1 VTHKRLNDALYWC
14 ACALLLAVVA
24 CGMTRPLLQ
33 IGRYVPL
40 DPNEGWNAYFG
51 EAAVHGG
58 VLYPPA
64 AALITNNYPPLSFYI
79 VGAVGHLMGDNI
91 FAGRVIALLSLLF
104 VTWSIYYWLRSSGSA
119 MRIGLL
125 AALTFLAYAVTY
137 GRDYV
142 AMDDPQWLAH
152 AIMMA
157 GLLVLWRGKDETRHI
172 VLAAVL
178 MMAAGWTKHLLI
190 PLPLAASAWLLW
202 RSRPAFAKWAL
213 SLAVSLAIACA
224 LAWWLHGPRLFESL
238 HEPRQYMRW
247 KATAQATAA
256 LRVFFPLIVLW
267 VVALARDRLSERL
280 GFVSVYLVI
289 SGGVAVFAA
298 GGAGVDVN
306 SFFDVLIAGCLAAGL
321 AVEILWHPNANSRT
335 VATGR
340 VRTTGPVPTAGPT
353 AGPTP
358 LFWGSAA
365 ALALAIFIVSYT
377 VTIAPSQIA
386 KIHSIDADEQ
396 TALQDIEVIR
406 LGSHGRAACEML
418 DLCYWAK
425 SAFMVDFFYFGQKL
439 KTGVLP
445 KSACADAFERG
456 DISMVQLE
464 SNPRYRAKLLPTDC
478 DELITAQYHPIRQSS
493 FGPLLVRPGV
503 TTSRN

>member
-14 ACALLLAVVA
+14 ACTLLLGVVA

-33 IGRYVPL
+33 IGRYIPL

-51 EAAVHGG
+51 EAAIHGG

-64 AALITNNYPPLSFYI
+64 DALITNNYPPLSFYI

-91 FAGRVIALLSLLF
+91 FAGRAIALLSMLF
-104 VTWSIYYWLRSSGSA
+104 VAWSIYYWLRSSGSA

-125 AALTFLAYAVTY
+125 AALTFLAYGVTY

-152 AIMMA
+152 AMMMS
-157 GLLVLWRGKDETRHI
+157 GLLVLWRGKDDTRHI

-224 LAWWLHGPRLFESL
+224 LAWWLHGARLFESL

-247 KATAQATAA
+247 KAMAQATAA

-289 SGGVAVFAA
+289 SGGIAVFAA

-306 SFFDVLIAGCLAAGL
+306 SFFDVLIGASLATGL
-321 AVEILWHPNANSRT
+321 AVEILWHPGANSRP
-335 VATGR
+335 AA
-340 VRTTGPVPTAGPT
+340 TGPVPITSPA
-353 AGPTP
+353 P

-365 ALALAIFIVSYT
+365 ALALAICIVSYT
-377 VTIAPSQIA
+377 VTIAPPQIA

-396 TALQDIEVIR
+396 TALQDIKVIS
-406 LGSHGRAACEML
+406 LDSHGRAACEML

-445 KSACADAFERG
+445 MSACADAFERG

-478 DELITAQYHPIRQSS
+478 DELISAQYQSIRQSS

>member
-1 VTHKRLNDALYWC
+1 VTHKRLNAALYWC
-14 ACALLLAVVA
+14 ACVLLLGVVA
-24 CGMTRPLLQ
+24 FGMTRPLLQ
-33 IGRYVPL
+33 IGRYIPL

-51 EAAVHGG
+51 DAAINGG

-64 AALITNNYPPLSFYI
+64 DALITNNYPPLSFYI
-79 VGAVGHLMGDNI
+79 VGAVGHLTGDNI

-104 VTWSIYYWLRSSGSA
+104 VAWSIYYWLRSSGSA

-125 AALTFLAYAVTY
+125 AALTFLAYGVTY

-152 AIMMA
+152 AMMMS
-157 GLLVLWRGKDETRHI
+157 GLLVLWRGKDDTRHI

-190 PLPLAASAWLLW
+190 PLPLAVSAWLLW

-213 SLAVSLAIACA
+213 SLTVSLTVACA
-224 LAWWLHGPRLFESL
+224 LAWWLHGARLFESL

-247 KATAQATAA
+247 KAMAQATAA
-256 LRVFFPLIVLW
+256 LRVFFPLIALW
-267 VVALARDRLSERL
+267 VVAIARDRLSERL
-280 GFVSVYLVI
+280 GFVSVYWII
-289 SGGVAVFAA
+289 SGGLALFAA

-306 SFFDVLIAGCLAAGL
+306 SFFDMLIAASLVTGL
-321 AVEILWHPNANSRT
+321 AVEILWRPSVHSRAAAAES
-335 VATGR
+335 VS
-340 VRTTGPVPTAGPT
+340 TAGP
-353 AGPTP
+353 AP

-365 ALALAIFIVSYT
+365 ALALAICIAGYT
-377 VTIAPSQIA
+377 VSIAPPQIA

-396 TALQDIEVIR
+396 TALQDIKVIS
-406 LGSHGRAACEML
+406 LDSHGRAACEML

-439 KTGVLP
+439 KTGVVP
-445 KSACADAFERG
+445 MSACADAFERG

-464 SNPRYRAKLLPTDC
+464 INPKYRAKLLPADC

>member
-1 VTHKRLNDALYWC
+1 
-14 ACALLLAVVA
+14 
-24 CGMTRPLLQ
+24 M
-33 IGRYVPL
+33 
-40 DPNEGWNAYFG
+40 
-51 EAAVHGG
+51 
-58 VLYPPA
+58 
-64 AALITNNYPPLSFYI
+64 
-79 VGAVGHLMGDNI
+79 
-91 FAGRVIALLSLLF
+91 
-104 VTWSIYYWLRSSGSA
+104 
-119 MRIGLL
+119 
-125 AALTFLAYAVTY
+125 
-137 GRDYV
+137 
-142 AMDDPQWLAH
+142 
-152 AIMMA
+152 MMA
-157 GLLVLWRGKDETRHI
+157 GLLVLWRGKDNTRHI

-190 PLPLAASAWLLW
+190 PVPLAVCAWLLW

-247 KATAQATAA
+247 KAVAQATAA

-280 GFVSVYLVI
+280 GFVSIYLVI
-289 SGGVAVFAA
+289 SGGVAIFAA

-306 SFFDVLIAGCLAAGL
+306 SFFDVLIGASLVTGL

-340 VRTTGPVPTAGPT
+340 GQTTGPVPTASP
-353 AGPTP
+353 AP
-358 LFWGSAA
+358 LFWGPAA
-365 ALALAIFIVSYT
+365 ALALAICIVGYT

-396 TALQDIEVIR
+396 TALQDIKVIR
-406 LGSHGRAACEML
+406 LDSHGRAACEML

-445 KSACADAFERG
+445 KSACATAFERG
-456 DISMVQLE
+456 DIAMVQLE
-464 SNPRYRAKLLPTDC
+464 SNPRYRAKLLPADC
-478 DELITAQYHPIRQSS
+478 DELISARYHPIRQSS